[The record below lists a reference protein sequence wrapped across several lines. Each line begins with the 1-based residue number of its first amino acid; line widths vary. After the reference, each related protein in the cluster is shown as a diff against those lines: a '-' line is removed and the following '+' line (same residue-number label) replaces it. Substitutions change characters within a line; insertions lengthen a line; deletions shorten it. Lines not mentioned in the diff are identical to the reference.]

1 MSRTRRSIG
10 AGLTSLVLVG
20 ALAVIG
26 GAPASAHG
34 YVGGEVSDMVA
45 RAALRENVN
54 LGAVQYEPQS
64 LEAPKGFP
72 QGGPADGQLA
82 SAGGLFGGNLDEQ
95 TSDRWVKNE
104 ITPGANTIT
113 WHYTAPH
120 RTSKWTYY
128 ITKEGWD
135 QNAPLTRA
143 VLEELTTVEHDG
155 TPATTNPVHTIDVPA
170 DHHGY
175 HVIYAV
181 WDVADT
187 ANAFYN
193 AIDVDIQGDGP
204 EVGGP
209 DSPTGLTATSTS
221 STVDLAWEAVTSGD
235 VERYDVYRDG
245 AKVGSSPTASFQ
257 DTGLRASTT
266 YGYTVRAVDADGAA
280 SRHSAVLSVATAAP
294 DGQHGPTAP
303 SYLHSM
309 GTTPTSVDLMWIEST
324 GPEPITHYTV
334 LRAVGDGQPVE
345 VATTAGDRYLDE
357 GLRPST
363 TYRYTVVAHDATGAS
378 SASDPF
384 SVTTEQGDGPQYP
397 AWDPFGAYT
406 VGDRVSH
413 DGLVYEAVQSYQGH
427 GDPGWIHALSLW
439 RVVTETV

>member
-1 MSRTRRSIG
+1 MSRTRRSIR

-26 GAPASAHG
+26 TAPASAHG
-34 YVGGEVSDMVA
+34 YVGGEGSDMVA

-64 LEAPKGFP
+64 LEGPKGFP
-72 QGGPADGQLA
+72 EGGPADGQLA

-95 TSDRWVKNE
+95 ASDRWVKNE
-104 ITPGANTIT
+104 ITPGPNTIT

-143 VLEELTTVEHDG
+143 ALEELTTIEHDG

-175 HVIYAV
+175 HVIFAV

-204 EVGGP
+204 EAVGP
-209 DSPTGLTATSTS
+209 DAPTDLTATSTS
-221 STVDLAWEAVTSGD
+221 STVDLAWEASHSGGVD
-235 VERYDVYRDG
+235 HYDVYRDG
-245 AKVGSSPTASFQ
+245 AKVGSTPTTTFR
-257 DTGLRASTT
+257 DTGLRASTS
-266 YGYTVRAVDADGAA
+266 YGYTVRAVDADGVP
-280 SRHSAVLSVATAAP
+280 SRHSEALSVSTTGP
-294 DGQHGPTAP
+294 DGEDGPTAP

-309 GTTPTSVDLMWIEST
+309 GTTDTSVDLMWTGST
-324 GPEPITHYTV
+324 GPAPVTHYTV
-334 LRAVGDGQPVE
+334 LRATGSGQPVE
-345 VATTAGDRYLDE
+345 VGTTSDVRYLDE
-357 GLRPST
+357 GLRPGT

-384 SVTTEQGDGPQYP
+384 SVTTEQGDGPAHP
-397 AWDPFGAYT
+397 AWDPFAAYQ
-406 VGDRVSH
+406 VGDRVTH
-413 DGLVYEAVQSYQGH
+413 DGVVYEAVQSYQGH

-439 RVVTETV
+439 RVVDEAA

>member
-1 MSRTRRSIG
+1 MSRTQRSIR

-26 GAPASAHG
+26 TAPASAHG
-34 YVGGEVSDMVA
+34 YVGGAGSDMVA

-64 LEAPKGFP
+64 LEGPKGFP
-72 QGGPADGQLA
+72 EGGPADGQLA

-104 ITPGANTIT
+104 ITPGPNTIT

-143 VLEELTTVEHDG
+143 ALEELTTIEHDG

-209 DSPTGLTATSTS
+209 AAPSGLVATSTS
-221 STVDLAWEAVTSGD
+221 STVDLGWEAPADAEVAHYEVFRDSARVGTSA
-235 VERYDVYRDG
+235 E
-245 AKVGSSPTASFQ
+245 PSFT

-266 YGYTVRAVDADGAA
+266 YVYTVRAVDGEGVA
-280 SRHSAVLSVATAAP
+280 SQHSERLSVATTAP
-294 DGQHGPTAP
+294 DGVAGPTAP
-303 SYLHSM
+303 SFLHSM

-324 GPEPITHYTV
+324 GPAPITHYTV
-334 LRAVGDGQPVE
+334 LRSTGGGQPVE
-345 VATTAGDRYLDE
+345 VATTESDRHLDE

-363 TYRYTVVAHDATGAS
+363 TYEYTVVAHDATGAS
-378 SASDPF
+378 SASTPF
-384 SVTTEQGDGPQYP
+384 SVTTEQGDAPQHP
-397 AWDPFGAYT
+397 VWDSFAAYT
-406 VGDRVSH
+406 VGDRVTY

-439 RVVTETV
+439 RVVTETA